1 MASLVDQV
9 QQLIQGLVGGDLLEI
24 TLLSLAVSGV
34 ATALSLLIGLPLGTW
49 LALSRFR
56 SRGLMLSVVNTGMA
70 LPPVVVGLFV
80 AFTLWRSGPL
90 GEHHRGRRVD
100 KPHVAEGTAAPESER
115 HEEADHDGRQGHARV
130 DHAEHEPAAAEP
142 RQG

>member
-90 GEHHRGRRVD
+90 GDMGLIYTPSRWC
-100 KPHVAEGTAAPESER
+100 S
-115 HEEADHDGRQGHARV
+115 
-130 DHAEHEPAAAEP
+130 P
-142 RQG
+142 R

>member
-49 LALSRFR
+49 LAL
-56 SRGLMLSVVNTGMA
+56 
-70 LPPVVVGLFV
+70 
-80 AFTLWRSGPL
+80 
-90 GEHHRGRRVD
+90 
-100 KPHVAEGTAAPESER
+100 
-115 HEEADHDGRQGHARV
+115 
-130 DHAEHEPAAAEP
+130 
-142 RQG
+142 